1 MMALLQKMAE
11 NMASFSI
18 NHERLEEKQEQN
30 RKHQEQALRELR
42 DAISNGRRPERDKE
56 LDISEGELYSPSN
69 PPLIIGESFMVPPI
83 PSTPLNT
90 GISNSQSQ
98 IHSNMMISSQNQSSP
113 KKDTEEVDD
122 IDEDAFEALFQLLE
136 EDLKNDD
143 LSLNDDDDITEEDL
157 AKLERELEE
166 ALKDDGLL
174 GDIDSIDNEKIG
186 SCKAEDEEVE
196 EDDNEDEDMLEKL
209 KTWQLKKLAYA
220 LRKGKRK
227 LNIKNLAAELCLD
240 RAVVLELLRNPPPN
254 LVLLSAAL
262 PDEPVPRMIEPEI
275 QPQEVVPTEMNDA
288 AKLEANVEA
297 PVHVMQ
303 SSWSAQKRIK
313 KVQLETLEQ
322 VYRRSKRPTNVMIS
336 SIVHVINLPRKR
348 VLKWFEDKRSEEGI
362 PDNRLPYQPSSKS

>member
-1 MMALLQKMAE
+1 
-11 NMASFSI
+11 MASASTTLRISITLGCSSNDHLVPLRSRTNVALPLHSSSSSSHPSSSVLTFSRRRI
-18 NHERLEEKQEQN
+18 NTAN
-30 RKHQEQALRELR
+30 S
-42 DAISNGRRPERDKE
+42 AI
-56 LDISEGELYSPSN
+56 
-69 PPLIIGESFMVPPI
+69 
-83 PSTPLNT
+83 T
-90 GISNSQSQ
+90 
-98 IHSNMMISSQNQSSP
+98 SSKKNKKSSP

-227 LNIKNLAAELCLD
+227 LNIKNLAADLCLD

-336 SIVHVINLPRKR
+336 SIVHVTNLPRKR
-348 VLKWFEDKRSEEGI
+348 VLKWFEDKRSEEGV
-362 PDNRLPYQPSSKS
+362 PDNRLPYPPSSKS

>member
-1 MMALLQKMAE
+1 
-11 NMASFSI
+11 MASASTTLRISITLRCSSNDHLRSRTNVALPRHSSSSSSSSSSRPSSSVLTFS
-18 NHERLEEKQEQN
+18 
-30 RKHQEQALRELR
+30 
-42 DAISNGRRPERDKE
+42 RRR
-56 LDISEGELYSPSN
+56 
-69 PPLIIGESFMVPPI
+69 
-83 PSTPLNT
+83 
-90 GISNSQSQ
+90 SNSANSAVTS
-98 IHSNMMISSQNQSSP
+98 SNKNKKKKNSP
-113 KKDTEEVDD
+113 RKDTEEVGD
-122 IDEDAFEALFQLLE
+122 IDEDAFEALFQMLE

-157 AKLERELEE
+157 AKLECELEE
-166 ALKDDGLL
+166 ALKDDELL
-174 GDIDSIDNEKIG
+174 GAVDSIAKEEIE
-186 SCKAEDEEVE
+186 SREAEDEEAVE
-196 EDDNEDEDMLEKL
+196 EDDNEDDEDEDMLEKL

-288 AKLEANVEA
+288 AKPEANVEV

-303 SSWSAQKRIK
+303 SNWSAQKRIK

-322 VYRRSKRPTNVMIS
+322 VYRRSKRPTNAMIS
-336 SIVHVINLPRKR
+336 SIVHVTNLPRKR
-348 VLKWFEDKRSEEGI
+348 VLKWFEDKRSEEGV
-362 PDNRLPYQPSSKS
+362 PDQRIPYQPLSKS

>member
-1 MMALLQKMAE
+1 MELMKRMAL
-11 NMASFSI
+11 
-18 NHERLEEKQEQN
+18 
-30 RKHQEQALRELR
+30 
-42 DAISNGRRPERDKE
+42 
-56 LDISEGELYSPSN
+56 
-69 PPLIIGESFMVPPI
+69 
-83 PSTPLNT
+83 
-90 GISNSQSQ
+90 GISITLGCSSNNHLAPFRSRTNVALPLHSSSVLTFSRRRSNTPNSPITS
-98 IHSNMMISSQNQSSP
+98 SNKKKKSSP
-113 KKDTEEVDD
+113 RKDTEEVND

-157 AKLERELEE
+157 AKVERELEE
-166 ALKDDGLL
+166 ALKDDELL
-174 GDIDSIDNEKIG
+174 GEIGSISNEKTE
-186 SCKAEDEEVE
+186 SSKAEDEQAVE
-196 EDDNEDEDMLEKL
+196 EDDNEDDEDEDMLEKL

-262 PDEPVPRMIEPEI
+262 PDEPVPRMIPES

-288 AKLEANVEA
+288 VKPEANVEA

-313 KVQLETLEQ
+313 KIQLETLEQ
-322 VYRRSKRPTNVMIS
+322 VYRRSKRPTNAMIS
-336 SIVHVINLPRKR
+336 SIVHVTNLPRKR
-348 VLKWFEDKRSEEGI
+348 VVKWFEDKRSEEGI